1 MKYLSH
7 FECILYVWHCAKYFN
22 ALTYFIQQHFIISI
36 PHFTDEE
43 TEVEKLS
50 TLVGAFLFN
59 FAGIQ
64 NMLQTMLQNML
75 RII

>member
-1 MKYLSH
+1 MKYFSH
-7 FECILYVWHCAKYFN
+7 FECILYVRHCAKYFN
-22 ALTYFIQQHFIISI
+22 ALTYFIQQHFIIIIII

-64 NMLQTMLQNML
+64 NMLQTIG